1 MRVPPL
7 LRLPLWPASV
17 VFQAL
22 VRLRA
27 WCYRRGIARQRRLD
41 GVVISVGNL
50 TVGGTG
56 KTPMV
61 MWLAGR
67 LLAEGKHVG
76 ILTRGYRGGGGR
88 LQEQG
93 RGLSDEVAVV
103 RARLGSKAQFGIG
116 ADRYAKGL
124 MLARHGV
131 SWLLLDDG
139 FQHLQLARDV
149 DVVLIDAADP
159 FGGGYL
165 LPAGRL
171 REPRSA
177 LARADLV
184 VITRSEHA
192 PAIEAVVR
200 RHTPA
205 PVFYAQ
211 TALEGVFAVGQGT
224 ATPEPVEARKKK
236 LYAFCG
242 IGNPAAFF
250 EDLRRWGMEIVG
262 CASYRDHHRYSR
274 RDAEELERRT
284 QAAGA
289 EALICT
295 EKDLYNLDA
304 GQFQHLPVY
313 YCRAALHLP
322 DGEGF
327 WRAAAETVQRK
338 RSGAGP

>member
-1 MRVPPL
+1 MMVPPP
-7 LRLPLWPASV
+7 LRLLLWPASV

-61 MWLAGR
+61 MWLAER
-67 LLAEGKHVG
+67 LLAEGKRVG
-76 ILTRGYRGGGGR
+76 ILTRGYRGRGQPQQGGR
-88 LQEQG
+88 
-93 RGLSDEVAVV
+93 LSDEVALV

-124 MLARHGV
+124 MLARHGL
-131 SWLLLDDG
+131 SWFLLDDG

-149 DVVLIDAADP
+149 DVVLIDATDP

-205 PVFYAQ
+205 PIFYAQ
-211 TALEGVFAVGQGT
+211 TALEAIFALGQ
-224 ATPEPVEARKKK
+224 AAAAPEPADAPEKK

-242 IGNPAAFF
+242 IGNAAAFF
-250 EDLRRWGMEIVG
+250 EDLRPWGMQIVG
-262 CASYRDHHRYSR
+262 RAPYRDHHRYSR
-274 RDAEELERRT
+274 RDAEELERRA

-295 EKDLYNLDA
+295 EKDVYNLDA
-304 GQFQHLPVY
+304 GQFQHLPVF

-327 WRAAAETVQRK
+327 WRAVTETVQRK
-338 RSGAGP
+338 RSGAGR